1 MPQEVERQY
10 KSILR
15 NYLEQQNELNLYE
28 GQTFS
33 KQLIQ
38 KNISP
43 EDMIGIHRAALEEVV
58 SEIPETINHSFD
70 LLIEVMV
77 RYGLALHEHQNLI
90 HKQENFRI
98 EMDLAANV
106 QKTLLKTSVPVLNG
120 VDIGMLSV
128 PSKEMNGDY
137 VHFLAD
143 QGAVGIGV
151 ADVIGKGIPAAL
163 CMSMIK
169 NGMDSVDGASVDPSA
184 VLDVINRIVER
195 SITDSMFVS
204 MVYGNYNT
212 SSHEFIYASAGHEPA
227 LHYSA
232 NEEAFHELFVKG
244 LLLGVL
250 PHTTYNQQSVHLE
263 VGDFIVMMTDGV
275 TECRAQDGFIEME
288 KVMQIIEDVKHEPAQ
303 EMVEYVYKELIL
315 LQDFELRDDFTLV
328 ILKRAH

>member
-10 KSILR
+10 KAILR

-43 EDMIGIHRAALEEVV
+43 EEMIGIHRAALEEVV
-58 SEIPETINHSFD
+58 PDIPETIDHSFD

-77 RYGLALHEHQNLI
+77 RYGLALHEHQSLI
-90 HKQENFRI
+90 QKQENFRI

-106 QKTLLKTSVPVLNG
+106 QRTLLKTTVPEVEGL
-120 VDIGMLSV
+120 DIGMLSV
-128 PSKEMNGDY
+128 PAKEMNGDY
-137 VHFLAD
+137 VHFLSD
-143 QGAVGIGV
+143 SHSVGIGV

-169 NGMDSVDGASVDPSA
+169 NGMDSVDGAHVDPA
-184 VLDVINRIVER
+184 IVLDVINRIVER
-195 SITDSMFVS
+195 SVTDSMFVS
-204 MVYGNYNT
+204 MIYGSYDAT
-212 SSHEFIYASAGHEPA
+212 THSFTYASAGHEPA
-227 LHYSA
+227 LHYSMQ
-232 NEEAFHELFVKG
+232 EETFHELFVKG

-250 PHTTYNQQSVHLE
+250 PQTTYQSQTVHLE
-263 VGDFIVMMTDGV
+263 KGDFVVLMTDGV
-275 TECRAQDGFIEME
+275 TECRSQEGFIEME
-288 KVMQIIEDVKHEPAQ
+288 KVMEIIEDVKTESAQ
-303 EMVEYVYKELIL
+303 DMVEYVYKELIL

-328 ILKRAH
+328 IVKRAV

>member
-10 KSILR
+10 KAILR

-43 EDMIGIHRAALEEVV
+43 EEMIGIHRAALEEVV
-58 SEIPETINHSFD
+58 ADIPDTIDHSFD

-90 HKQENFRI
+90 QKQENFRI

-106 QKTLLKTSVPVLNG
+106 QKTLLKTTVPYIEGL
-120 VDIGMLSV
+120 DIGMLSV
-128 PSKEMNGDY
+128 PAREMNGDY
-137 VHFLAD
+137 VHFLSNPQAI
-143 QGAVGIGV
+143 GIGI

-169 NGMDSVDGASVDPSA
+169 NGMDSVNSANEDPSV

-195 SITDSMFVS
+195 SVTDSMFVS
-204 MVYGNYNT
+204 MLYASYDTTSNT
-212 SSHEFIYASAGHEPA
+212 FTYASAGHEPA
-227 LHYSA
+227 LHYSLK
-232 NEEAFHELFVKG
+232 EETFHELFVRG

-250 PHTTYNQQSVHLE
+250 PQTTYQSHIVQLE
-263 VGDFIVMMTDGV
+263 IGDFVVMMTDGV
-275 TECRAQDGFIEME
+275 TECRSQEGFIEIE
-288 KVMQIIEDVKHEPAQ
+288 KVMQIIEDVKNESAQ

-328 ILKRAH
+328 IVKRAV

>member
-10 KSILR
+10 KAILR
-15 NYLEQQNELNLYE
+15 NYLENQNELNLYE

-43 EDMIGIHRAALEEVV
+43 EDMIGIHRSALEEVV
-58 SEIPETINHSFD
+58 RDIPERIDHSFD
-70 LLIEVMV
+70 LLIEVMI

-90 HKQENFRI
+90 QKQENFRI

-106 QKTLLKTSVPVLNG
+106 QKTLLKTTVPELDG
-120 VDIGMLSV
+120 VDIGLLSV

-137 VHFLAD
+137 VHFVAD
-143 QGAVGIGV
+143 EGAVGIGV

-169 NGMDSVDGASVDPSA
+169 NGMDSVDGAKADPKN
-184 VLDVINRIVER
+184 VLEIINRIVER
-195 SITDSMFVS
+195 SVTDSMFVS
-204 MVYGNYNT
+204 MIYGAYDPA
-212 SSHEFIYASAGHEPA
+212 SHQFTYASAGHEPA

-232 NEEAFHELFVKG
+232 NEKAFHELFVKG

-250 PHTTYNQQSVHLE
+250 PQTQYQQQSVQLE
-263 VGDFIVMMTDGV
+263 VGDFIVLMTDGV
-275 TECRAQDGFIEME
+275 TECRSQEGFIEME
-288 KVMQIIEDVKHEPAQ
+288 KVMKIIEDVKDVSAQ
-303 EMVEYVYKELIL
+303 DMVEYVYKELIL

-328 ILKRAH
+328 ILKRAA

>member
-10 KSILR
+10 RAILR
-15 NYLEQQNELNLYE
+15 NYLENQNELNLYE

-43 EDMIGIHRAALEEVV
+43 EEMIGIHRSALEEI
-58 SEIPETINHSFD
+58 SPDIPTTIHHSFD

-90 HKQENFRI
+90 QKQENFRI

-106 QKTLLKTSVPVLNG
+106 QKTLLKTSVPEIEG

-137 VHFLAD
+137 VHFLSDAK
-143 QGAVGIGV
+143 AVGIGV

-169 NGMDSVDGASVDPSA
+169 NGMDSVDGADKDPSL
-184 VLDVINRIVER
+184 VLDIINRIVER
-195 SITDSMFVS
+195 SVTDSMFVS
-204 MVYGNYNT
+204 MVYGGYNT
-212 SSHEFIYASAGHEPA
+212 ATHEFLYASAGHEPA
-227 LHYSA
+227 LHYSVR
-232 NEEAFHELFVKG
+232 EKAFHELFVEG

-250 PHTTYNQQSVHLE
+250 PNTTYKHQSVHLE
-263 VGDFIVMMTDGV
+263 PGDFIVLMTDGV
-275 TECRAQDGFIEME
+275 TECRSQEGFIEME
-288 KVMQIIEDVKHEPAQ
+288 KVMQIIEDVKDEPAQ
-303 EMVEYVYKELIL
+303 DMVEYVYKELIL

-328 ILKRAH
+328 ILKRAA

>member
-10 KSILR
+10 KAILR

-43 EDMIGIHRAALEEVV
+43 EEMIGIHRAALEEVV
-58 SEIPETINHSFD
+58 SEIPEKIEHSFD
-70 LLIEVMV
+70 LLIEVMI

-90 HKQENFRI
+90 QKQENFRI

-106 QKTLLKTSVPVLNG
+106 QKTLLKTTVPQVDGL
-120 VDIGMLSV
+120 DIGMLSV
-128 PSKEMNGDY
+128 PAKEMNGDY

-143 QGAVGIGV
+143 TQAVGIGI

-169 NGMDSVDGASVDPSA
+169 NGMDSVDSATVDPTI

-195 SITDSMFVS
+195 SVTDSMFVS
-204 MVYGNYNT
+204 MMYGNYDTTTNT
-212 SSHEFIYASAGHEPA
+212 FTYASAGHEPA
-227 LHYSA
+227 LHYSL
-232 NEEAFHELFVKG
+232 EEGAFHELFVKG

-250 PHTTYNQQSVHLE
+250 PQTTYHSQTTKLE

-275 TECRAQDGFIEME
+275 TECRSKEGFIEIE
-288 KVMQIIEDVKHEPAQ
+288 KVMSIIEDVKSESAQ
-303 EMVEYVYKELIL
+303 EMVEYVYRELIL

-328 ILKRAH
+328 IVKRTV

>member
-10 KSILR
+10 KAILR
-15 NYLEQQNELNLYE
+15 NYLENQNELNLYE

-43 EDMIGIHRAALEEVV
+43 EEMIGIHRTALEEIAPD
-58 SEIPETINHSFD
+58 IPATIHHSFD

-90 HKQENFRI
+90 QKQENFRI
-98 EMDLAANV
+98 EMDLASNV
-106 QKTLLKTSVPVLNG
+106 QKTLLKTSVPTIDG

-137 VHFLAD
+137 VHFLSDSNAI
-143 QGAVGIGV
+143 GIGV

-169 NGMDSVDGASVDPSA
+169 NGMDSVDGADKDPSF
-184 VLDVINRIVER
+184 VLDIINRIVER
-195 SITDSMFVS
+195 SVTDSMFVS
-204 MVYGNYNT
+204 MVYGAYNT
-212 SSHEFIYASAGHEPA
+212 TTHEFLYASAGHEPA
-227 LHYSA
+227 LHYSRQ
-232 NEEAFHELFVKG
+232 EKAFHELFVKG

-250 PHTTYNQQSVHLE
+250 PNTTYEHQSVRLE
-263 VGDFIVMMTDGV
+263 QGDFIVLMTDGV
-275 TECRAQDGFIEME
+275 TECRSQEGFIEME
-288 KVMQIIEDVKHEPAQ
+288 KVMKIIEDVKDESAQ
-303 EMVEYVYKELIL
+303 DMVEYVYKELIL

-328 ILKRAH
+328 ILKRAA

>member
-10 KSILR
+10 KAILR
-15 NYLEQQNELNLYE
+15 NYLENQNELNLYE

-43 EDMIGIHRAALEEVV
+43 EEMIGIHRSALEEIT
-58 SEIPETINHSFD
+58 SDIPETIHHSFD

-90 HKQENFRI
+90 QKQENFRI
-98 EMDLAANV
+98 EMDLASNV
-106 QKTLLKTSVPVLNG
+106 QKTLLKTSVPEVKG
-120 VDIGMLSV
+120 IDIGMLSV

-137 VHFLAD
+137 VHFVSD
-143 QGAVGIGV
+143 PQAVGIGV

-169 NGMDSVDGASVDPSA
+169 NGMDSVDGADKDPSL

-195 SITDSMFVS
+195 SVTDSMFVS
-204 MVYGNYNT
+204 MVYGSYNT
-212 SSHEFIYASAGHEPA
+212 ATNEFLYASAGHEPA
-227 LHYSA
+227 LHYSMR
-232 NEEAFHELFVKG
+232 EKAFHELFVKG

-250 PHTTYNQQSVHLE
+250 PNTSYEQQAVTLE
-263 VGDFIVMMTDGV
+263 PGDFIVLMTDGV
-275 TECRAQDGFIEME
+275 TECRSQEGFIEME
-288 KVMQIIEDVKHEPAQ
+288 KVMQIIEDVKDEPAQ
-303 EMVEYVYKELIL
+303 DMVEYVYKELIL

-328 ILKRAH
+328 ILKRAA